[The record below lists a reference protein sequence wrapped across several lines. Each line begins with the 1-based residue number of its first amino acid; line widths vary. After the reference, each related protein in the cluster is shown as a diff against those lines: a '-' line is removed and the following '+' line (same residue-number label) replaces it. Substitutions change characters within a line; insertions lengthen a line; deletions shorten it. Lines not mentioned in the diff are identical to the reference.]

1 MEVVAAVA
9 AHKMLSRNRNQIGE
23 PDMTGN
29 TRHWGLG
36 WRPELAWFIDNS
48 PLIGFVEVIA
58 ESISREQ
65 PLPPAIA
72 RLQSRHVPIIPHGIS
87 LSLGGAEPL
96 DSSRIRKLA
105 EAAERLQAP
114 LVSEHIAFV
123 RGAGLEVGHLLPVPR
138 TRTALQVIVE
148 NIRLVQA
155 ELPVPLAVENIATLF
170 QWPDAEF
177 NEAEFLTEILEQTG
191 ALLLLDLA
199 NVHANARNHGGEALE
214 LLDRLPLERVAY
226 VHVAGGTERQGVYH
240 DTHAHPLTAPVLE
253 LLNEL
258 CSRNVPAGVLLERD
272 DQFPTSGE
280 LERELAALS
289 DIYKAA
295 IRKRATDSESYRH
308 VC

>member
-1 MEVVAAVA
+1 
-9 AHKMLSRNRNQIGE
+9 
-23 PDMTGN
+23 
-29 TRHWGLG
+29 
-36 WRPELAWFIDNS
+36 
-48 PLIGFVEVIA
+48 
-58 ESISREQ
+58 
-65 PLPPAIA
+65 
-72 RLQSRHVPIIPHGIS
+72 
-87 LSLGGAEPL
+87 
-96 DSSRIRKLA
+96 
-105 EAAERLQAP
+105 
-114 LVSEHIAFV
+114 
-123 RGAGLEVGHLLPVPR
+123 
-138 TRTALQVIVE
+138 VIVE